1 MSYIQCILYLFY
13 FCVFFCGREPFF
25 CFGCVFVFF
34 CFLAFIVG
42 HKLRHL
48 LVPFDAS
55 KKSIPKLKYINMSSA
70 GGRWEFMC
78 VFAEEFFSSARIR
91 WGCWEFNLKMRW
103 KDVLGGGASGSASVR
118 SPSEALRSPM
128 MCLRRNSWSKLVK
141 FKQLG
146 QQSRSTFR
154 QSWSFEKFVKLW
166 AAVHSSMSLSLILSA
181 WSFFLSSVHGQC
193 RFRRRT

>member
-25 CFGCVFVFF
+25 LFWLCFCIFFV
-34 CFLAFIVG
+34 VG
-42 HKLRHL
+42 HRLRHL

-55 KKSIPKLKYINMSSA
+55 KNIPKLKYINISSV

-91 WGCWEFNLKMRW
+91 WGCWEFNLKLRW

-128 MCLRRNSWSKLVK
+128 MCLRRNSWSGLVK

-154 QSWSFEKFVKLW
+154 QSWSFGEF
-166 AAVHSSMSLSLILSA
+166 
-181 WSFFLSSVHGQC
+181 C
-193 RFRRRT
+193 